1 LRRTTLIGFI
11 LLAFFFVRS
20 TASFAQTS
28 PSRRAG
34 HTIVIL
40 PFENTSKAPGIDW
53 IGEAFA
59 EILGQRMAAAQ
70 LFVIR
75 REDRIYAFDRL
86 GIPANVR
93 PSRATLYRVA
103 DEMDVDY
110 LVTGSYTFD
119 GRTFTT
125 RSQVTDMKRL
135 RMSPDAIESGALTQL
150 TDIQN
155 ATAWDLLRDIDPG
168 FLSSKSDFLSSTSSV
183 QIRLDAL
190 ENYIRGLLATVKDD
204 KVKHFKEAVR
214 LNPTYTQ
221 AILHLGRTYFDAKE
235 YDQASLWFGKIG
247 KTEPA
252 ASEANFYI
260 GLSSYYTGNFQR
272 AEEAFDF
279 VASRV
284 PLIEVFN
291 NLGVVTARRG
301 KKSSLEYFERVVQA
315 DSRDPD
321 YRFNLALA
329 LERSGDTNG
338 ALRQIKESLSLKP
351 QDTEAKSL
359 LETLTA
365 SGTQPK
371 AAAGQ
376 KLPLERI
383 KRNYDETSYRQLA
396 LEIQNVNEE
405 RYAKLPRAEHAAIHV
420 KHSSE
425 LISQGLLDQAEDEL
439 REAILLDVSN
449 SGAHAGLAAVLEQRN
464 ELSEARFEATAA
476 NRLKASPEAFLTL
489 ARIDMKQSKLESAR
503 ENVDR
508 ALKIDSASAAGVEL
522 KRAIA
527 EQLAQKPKTEGTQ

>member
-1 LRRTTLIGFI
+1 FIGL
-11 LLAFFFVRS
+11 LLACFLVHS
-20 TASFAQTS
+20 SAAIAQTPS
-28 PSRRAG
+28 SRRAG

-59 EILGQRMAAAQ
+59 EVLGQRMAAAQ

-75 REDRIYAFDRL
+75 REDRLYAFDRL

-103 DEMDVDY
+103 EEMDVDY

-150 TDIQN
+150 MDVQN
-155 ATAWDLLRDIDPG
+155 ATAWDLLGNIDPA
-168 FLSSKSDFLSSTSSV
+168 FLNPKNEFVATASG

-190 ENYIRGLLATVKDD
+190 ENYIRGLLATAKDD
-204 KVKHFKEAVR
+204 KVKHFKEAAR
-214 LNPTYTQ
+214 LNPGYTQ

-235 YDQASLWFGKIG
+235 YDQASLWFSKIG
-247 KTEPA
+247 KTEPV
-252 ASEANFYI
+252 ASEAIFYI
-260 GLSSYYTGNFQR
+260 GLASYYTGNFER

-279 VASRV
+279 VAGRV

-329 LERSGDTNG
+329 LQRSGDTNG
-338 ALRQIKESLSLKP
+338 AVRQLKEALALKP
-351 QDTEAKSL
+351 QDTEAKAL
-359 LETLTA
+359 LETITA
-365 SGTQPK
+365 AGAQPK
-371 AAAGQ
+371 GAVAGQ

-420 KHSSE
+420 KHSEE
-425 LISQGLLDQAEDEL
+425 LIGQGLLDQAEDEL

-476 NRLKASPEAFLTL
+476 NRLKFSPEAFLTL

-503 ENVDR
+503 DNVDR
-508 ALKIDSASAAGVEL
+508 ALKIDSTNAAGVEL

>member
-1 LRRTTLIGFI
+1 
-11 LLAFFFVRS
+11 
-20 TASFAQTS
+20 
-28 PSRRAG
+28 
-34 HTIVIL
+34 
-40 PFENTSKAPGIDW
+40 
-53 IGEAFA
+53 
-59 EILGQRMAAAQ
+59 
-70 LFVIR
+70 
-75 REDRIYAFDRL
+75 
-86 GIPANVR
+86 
-93 PSRATLYRVA
+93 
-103 DEMDVDY
+103 
-110 LVTGSYTFD
+110 
-119 GRTFTT
+119 
-125 RSQVTDMKRL
+125 
-135 RMSPDAIESGALTQL
+135 
-150 TDIQN
+150 
-155 ATAWDLLRDIDPG
+155 
-168 FLSSKSDFLSSTSSV
+168 
-183 QIRLDAL
+183 
-190 ENYIRGLLATVKDD
+190 
-204 KVKHFKEAVR
+204 
-214 LNPTYTQ
+214 
-221 AILHLGRTYFDAKE
+221 E
-235 YDQASLWFGKIG
+235 YDQASLWFSKIG
-247 KTEPA
+247 KTETV

-260 GLSSYYTGNFQR
+260 GLASYYTGNFQR

-279 VASRV
+279 VAGRV

-301 KKSSLEYFERVVQA
+301 KRSSLEYFERVVQA

-329 LERSGDTNG
+329 LERSADTNG
-338 ALRQIKESLSLKP
+338 ALRQIKEALSLKP

-365 SGTQPK
+365 SGTQSK

-420 KHSSE
+420 KHSAE

-476 NRLKASPEAFLTL
+476 NRLKFSPEAFLTL

-503 ENVDR
+503 DNVDR
-508 ALKIDSASAAGVEL
+508 ALKIDSANAAGIEL
-522 KRAIA
+522 KRVIA
-527 EQLAQKPKTEGTQ
+527 EQLAQKPKIEGTQ